1 MDSIKFNHNGK
12 EYTLTASSNRVTTPS
27 IILDGKTYIPL
38 FKGEIGST
46 VVVDDNVYILS
57 PFKVDNDLRAP
68 SEVISTKCTASVM
81 FSYHFDSKTEK
92 KSGDY
97 AKTTSYYY
105 AGIIGAS
112 CSNSRL
118 GIALTDLEGLNWG
131 ESLIDTHDSGWQY
144 KTVPSPNWCTKTLT
158 VSGEYTLTYYGTPVK
173 QGKFTTSATVNF
185 DSIDSKMKTVII
197 QVE

>member
-1 MDSIKFNHNGK
+1 MSTIKFNHNGK

-27 IILDGKTYIPL
+27 IIIDGNSYIPL
-38 FKGEIGST
+38 FKGDIGD
-46 VVVDDNVYILS
+46 VAVVDDNMYILS
-57 PFKVDNDLRAP
+57 PFKVDNSLRAP

-97 AKTTSYYY
+97 AKTTSSYY

-144 KTVPSPNWCTKTLT
+144 KTVPSPKWCTKTLT
-158 VSGEYTLTYYGTPVK
+158 VSGNYKLTYNGATVK
-173 QGKFTTSATVNF
+173 IGKFTASATVNF
-185 DSIDSKMKTVII
+185 DSIESKMKTVII
-197 QVE
+197 QLE

>member
-144 KTVPSPNWCTKTLT
+144 KTVPSPNWCNKTLT
-158 VSGEYTLTYYGTPVK
+158 VSGEYTLTYYGKPVK

>member
-57 PFKVDNDLRAP
+57 PFKVDKDLRAP
-68 SEVISTKCTASVM
+68 SEVISTKCTASIGI
-81 FSYHFDSKTEK
+81 SYHFDSKTEK
-92 KSGDY
+92 KDQNSR
-97 AKTTSYYY
+97 TISYYY
-105 AGIIGAS
+105 AGILNIG
-112 CSNSRL
+112 CSNSKF
-118 GIALTDLEGLNWG
+118 GISINNLKGLDWN
-131 ESLIDTHDSGWQY
+131 ENLIDTHTSAWEY
-144 KTVPSPNWCTKTLT
+144 KTVPSPKWCTKTLT

-185 DSIDSKMKTVII
+185 DSIESKMKTVII